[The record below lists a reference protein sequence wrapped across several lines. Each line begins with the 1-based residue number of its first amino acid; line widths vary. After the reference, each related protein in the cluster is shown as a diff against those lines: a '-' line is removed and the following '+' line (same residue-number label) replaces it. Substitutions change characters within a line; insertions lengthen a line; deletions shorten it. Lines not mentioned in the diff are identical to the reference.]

1 MPIRRLLRCFFFI
14 ITLYFYCVHIGTTVV
29 MLYGRCKQHWAQE
42 RHLPISYT
50 FLFISTASS
59 FCYLFF
65 DFFYFFLCS
74 FQVVLFR
81 FQFVWFVVHFAD
93 CPTFVFYV
101 IERVVCVLSGEHLN
115 IVCNSFVLFLF
126 NSNQKGQTQMQNELR
141 RNNFYNCTLYIVQM
155 DRKLGWILRFPCCT
169 SWKHHLVRAHC
180 SFDAN

>member
-1 MPIRRLLRCFFFI
+1 MKTKCPLDDCVAFFSLLHCISTVCTHRHHRR
-14 ITLYFYCVHIGTTVV
+14 
-29 MLYGRCKQHWAQE
+29 KQHWAQE

-50 FLFISTASS
+50 FFIHFNCFLVLLFV
-59 FCYLFF
+59 FWF
-65 DFFYFFLCS
+65 FFYFFLCS

-155 DRKLGWILRFPCCT
+155 DRKLG
-169 SWKHHLVRAHC
+169 
-180 SFDAN
+180 